1 MLRPERLAPLLQ
13 GLESS
18 PGFRLA
24 DRTISRELG
33 LVFILI
39 SISVIKIQA
48 LKKGPI
54 HYVLIILTGY
64 EVIYD
69 GKFLFKY

>member
-1 MLRPERLAPLLQ
+1 M
-13 GLESS
+13 
-18 PGFRLA
+18 A

-33 LVFILI
+33 FVFILI

-48 LKKGPI
+48 LKEGPI
-54 HYVLIILTGY
+54 HHVLIILTDY